1 MTYHQISYHCS
12 CLPNQTMGSPIIPS
26 PFQEFTQR
34 LSLSHSEAFRFDAL
48 YFLRK
53 RQAWVGGPFPIIIN
67 IVFMPLS
74 HQLAVLSKLE
84 CPQVTASFY
93 LEKLKLNNAVGTAD
107 GLKTKYNYLQQ
118 SIKRGLS
125 GWRILIICS
134 PWEKLSHARGRTR
147 SLDSRPW
154 SLPSSHFAIIVAD

>member
-1 MTYHQISYHCS
+1 
-12 CLPNQTMGSPIIPS
+12 MGAPLSQVHFKS
-26 PFQEFTQR
+26 SLSGS

-53 RQAWVGGPFPIIIN
+53 WQAWVGGPFLIVIN
-67 IVFMPLS
+67 IVVVPLS
-74 HQLAVLSKLE
+74 HQLPILSKLE
-84 CPQVTASFY
+84 CPQVNASFY
-93 LEKLKLNNAVGTAD
+93 LEKLKLSDAVGTLD

-118 SIKRGLS
+118 SITRGLS
-125 GWRILIICS
+125 GWRILIICL

-154 SLPSSHFAIIVAD
+154 SLPSSHFAIVVAD